1 MLILT
6 GLVFMDS
13 VEDTVLL
20 LFSLIFDFA
29 KLLIIVHLFLRILI
43 LSPPL

>member
-1 MLILT
+1 MLILS

-13 VEDTVLL
+13 VEDTVML
-20 LFSLIFDFA
+20 LFSLIFDSA
-29 KLLIIVHLFLRILI
+29 ELLITVHLFLRILI